1 MTKTINYPVG
11 IQTFSEIIRNDYL
24 YVDKTALVYKLVKDA
39 KYIFLSRPRRFGK
52 SLLMSTLE
60 AYYKGSKDLFEH
72 LKIWN
77 LEKEWLKYPVFRFDL
92 SGVNFND
99 ISKFISRINRC
110 LKEIAEDYSL
120 VLDGDNI
127 ADSFRSLIRQAYRK
141 FDRGVVILVD
151 EYDKPMLD
159 TIHLDE
165 LHDHVKEELR
175 GFYSVIKLSDEYV
188 KKAVIIGVTRFSR
201 VSIFSGFN
209 NLKDISMLPIYNGIC
224 GITAS
229 EFKKDF
235 EKSVYEFAQTNSMTE
250 DKVWE
255 IFKKEYDGYHFAFPG
270 EFIYNPFS
278 VLTAFDNEIPG
289 QYWFDSG
296 SPSFLIKLV
305 KNRNYLLGNL
315 EGARRDARKLNDI
328 ETIKHDLI
336 PLLYQ
341 AGYLTLLSYDTNAK
355 EYILGFPNREVYEGF
370 WGSLAGYF
378 FRNPYGESSF
388 DINKFLDNIY
398 RGQPDKFMIRLR
410 ALFADTESDHE
421 PNKEIHF
428 QTMMAIACKMMGL
441 HVATEIHSAMG
452 RCDMTIE
459 TTRFIYIFE
468 FKVNSTPEIAMAQII
483 NKGYATRFAADTRTI
498 FLIGANFSTHTR
510 TLTQPWLIQTLSRQ

>member
-1 MTKTINYPVG
+1 MAKTINYPVG
-11 IQTFSEIIRNDYL
+11 IQTFSEIIRDNYF
-24 YVDKTALVYKLVKDA
+24 YVDKTLLVYKLVKDA

-60 AYYKGSKDLFEH
+60 AYYKGRKDLFKGLAIEDM
-72 LKIWN
+72 
-77 LEKEWLKYPVFRFDL
+77 EKEWIEYPVFRLDL

-99 ISKFISRINRC
+99 ISKLISRINRC
-110 LKEIAEDYSL
+110 LKEIAEDYAL
-120 VLDGDNI
+120 NLDGDNI
-127 ADSFRSLIRQAYRK
+127 ADSFRSLLRQAYRK
-141 FDRGVVILVD
+141 FNRGIVLLVD

-159 TIHLDE
+159 TLHLDD
-165 LHDHVKEELR
+165 LHEQIKDELR

-209 NLKDISMLPIYNGIC
+209 NLKDISMLPVYNGIC
-224 GITAS
+224 GITTS
-229 EFKKDF
+229 EFQRDF
-235 EKSVYEFAQTNSMTE
+235 KKSVFEFAETNQMTE
-250 DKVWE
+250 ERVWE

-278 VLTAFDNEIPG
+278 VLSAFDNETLG

-296 SPSFLIKLV
+296 SPTFLIKLV
-305 KNRNYLLGNL
+305 KYRNYLLGNL
-315 EGARRDARKLNDI
+315 EGARRNARKLNDI

-341 AGYLTLLSYDTNAK
+341 AGYLTLLSYDAASQ
-355 EYILGFPNREVYEGF
+355 EYTLGFPNHEVSEGF
-370 WGSLAGYF
+370 WDSLASYF
-378 FRNPYGESSF
+378 FQNRYGESSF
-388 DINKFLDNIY
+388 DINKFLNDVNQ
-398 RGQPDKFMIRLR
+398 GKPNDFMIRLQ
-410 ALFADTESDHE
+410 ALFADTESIYE

-441 HVATEIHSAMG
+441 HVNTEIHSSMG

-459 TTRFIYIFE
+459 TTR
-468 FKVNSTPEIAMAQII
+468 
-483 NKGYATRFAADTRTI
+483 
-498 FLIGANFSTHTR
+498 
-510 TLTQPWLIQTLSRQ
+510 